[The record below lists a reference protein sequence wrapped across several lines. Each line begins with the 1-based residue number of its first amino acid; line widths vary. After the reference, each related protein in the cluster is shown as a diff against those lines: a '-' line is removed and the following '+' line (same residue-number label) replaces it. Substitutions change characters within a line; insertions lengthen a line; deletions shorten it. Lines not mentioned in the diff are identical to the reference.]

1 MKSKINFQFPN
12 QVTPRHIQSIFLKL
26 EYGIQYSSLELR
38 EILRSSLDVEGK
50 EIVNLNIDAW
60 DAIGL
65 GKRKTVKTQGK
76 VIFFSLTTLG
86 KQFQET
92 YSTNEEL
99 FYELMHFLFY
109 STWKRSRYAK
119 FGKFWLYSRVCD
131 ILWDTAPSDMDS
143 YNLTGILQHEAQD
156 EFPLHNPKF
165 PVQSISAVFPWLGA
179 LVPPFLERRTTRS
192 ILTSKKRNY
201 CSPQLF
207 HLALDSI
214 YNQKQLKYGTSMAIG
229 DEEINSVCRVC
240 LLDEGQFWEMA
251 DRTKMMI
258 KGIEI
263 RKGQYSTSLAIE
275 QPPQWINLP
284 DFSVTTEDISQ
295 NMGEDAE

>member
-65 GKRKTVKTQGK
+65 GKRKTVKRQGK

-109 STWKRSRYAK
+109 ST
-119 FGKFWLYSRVCD
+119 
-131 ILWDTAPSDMDS
+131 
-143 YNLTGILQHEAQD
+143 
-156 EFPLHNPKF
+156 
-165 PVQSISAVFPWLGA
+165 
-179 LVPPFLERRTTRS
+179 
-192 ILTSKKRNY
+192 
-201 CSPQLF
+201 
-207 HLALDSI
+207 
-214 YNQKQLKYGTSMAIG
+214 
-229 DEEINSVCRVC
+229 
-240 LLDEGQFWEMA
+240 
-251 DRTKMMI
+251 
-258 KGIEI
+258 
-263 RKGQYSTSLAIE
+263 
-275 QPPQWINLP
+275 
-284 DFSVTTEDISQ
+284 
-295 NMGEDAE
+295 